1 MSIAWYIQSV
11 RSAFASSLIG
21 GLMMARAA
29 YQALSYR
36 GITLGGL
43 IPQDHSKSSFDEGLS
58 YVFAALGFYWQFS
71 VGFTTPFPLNLIFW
85 PFATIEYYIR
95 WTITKRVS

>member
-11 RSAFASSLIG
+11 RSAFASALTG

-29 YQALSYR
+29 YFALIHR

-43 IPQDHSKSSFDEGLS
+43 IPEDHTKSNVDEILS

-71 VGFTTPFPLNLIFW
+71 VGFDMPFPLNYLFW
-85 PFATIEYYIR
+85 PFEVAEYYIR
-95 WTITKRVS
+95 WRVTN